1 MTTTVMK
8 TKAERAIP
16 EQFEAALAGL
26 PGSSKAK
33 DARRAAMARFV
44 DLGLPHRRIE
54 EWKYTDLRSGLKEAF
69 APAITSGQVV
79 TEATLNA
86 ALGAFA
92 AIASER
98 LVFVDG
104 KFEPALSTILSGQSA
119 LISAVSAH
127 AGVDRSAG
135 FDAKSSNAV
144 SALNVAFA
152 SDGAVVNVPASV
164 ALARPLML
172 VFLSSAAVPSTVT
185 TRNFIDIGNQASAT
199 IVEVHAQIGGSSV
212 HTNCG
217 VELRV
222 GDGAVVDHVKIVLGS
237 DAGVHLS
244 NWDVKVGA
252 SALYRAAQLTP
263 SAGLAR
269 NEVHISL
276 DGRDSTFDF
285 AGIALG
291 RNTDHI
297 DTTMEIRH
305 IAPGCQSR
313 ELFKT
318 VIDDRARA
326 VFQGKVYVAQAA
338 QKTDGKQMAQAL
350 MLSPDAEFDSKPELE
365 IYADDVACGHG
376 STCAEIDPNLIFYC
390 QSRGIPEAQARALL
404 IESFVGDAI
413 EKIDDPAIRRA
424 MSEVAFVW
432 LAGKSS

>member
-16 EQFEAALAGL
+16 EQFEAVAATL
-26 PGSSKAK
+26 PGGA
-33 DARRAAMARFV
+33 DVRRAREQAIASFKT
-44 DLGLPHRRIE
+44 LGLPHRRIE
-54 EWKYTDLRSGLKEAF
+54 EWKYTDLRSSLKEAF
-69 APAITSGQVV
+69 VPAPKSSIAVSK
-79 TEATLNA
+79 A
-86 ALGAFA
+86 ALSSALGPFA
-92 AIASER
+92 AINCAR

-104 KFEPALSTILSGQSA
+104 HHAPALSTSAGLSGVHVSTAAERAGDHHLATPALSA
-119 LISAVSAH
+119 
-127 AGVDRSAG
+127 R
-135 FDAKSSNAV
+135 NAV
-144 SALNVAFA
+144 AALNVAFA
-152 SDGAVVNVPASV
+152 SDGAVVDVPASTS
-164 ALARPLML
+164 LDRPLML
-172 VFLSSAAVPSTVT
+172 VFLSTATVASTVT
-185 TRNFIDIGNQASAT
+185 TRCFITIGKKAAAT
-199 IVEVHAQIGGSSV
+199 LIEVHAQIGSSAV
-212 HTNCG
+212 QANAAT
-217 VELRV
+217 ELTI
-222 GDGAVVDHVKIVLGS
+222 GDGATVDHVKVVLG
-237 DAGVHLS
+237 AQNGVHLS

-252 SALYRAAQLTP
+252 NALYRAAQLTP

-269 NEVHISL
+269 NDVRISL

-297 DTTMEIRH
+297 DTTMEINH
-305 IAPGCQSR
+305 LAPGCQSR

-318 VIDDRARA
+318 VIDGRART

-376 STCAEIDPNLIFYC
+376 STCAEIDPALIFYC

-413 EKIDDPAIRRA
+413 EKIDNPAIRRA
-424 MSEVAFVW
+424 MSEVALGW
-432 LAGKSS
+432 LAAKSA